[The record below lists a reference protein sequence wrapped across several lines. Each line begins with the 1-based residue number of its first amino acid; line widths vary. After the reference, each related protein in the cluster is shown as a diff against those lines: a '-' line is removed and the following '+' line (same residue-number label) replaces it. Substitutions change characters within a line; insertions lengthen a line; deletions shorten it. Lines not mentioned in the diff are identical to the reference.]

1 MKLENVGNNRNA
13 AYLVVEYKWF
23 LSHISVELCEQQVK
37 VKSTV
42 LSLHDNC
49 LIYKSCNRYIPLPAS
64 KLSWG
69 SQGYGGGGEKMGRA
83 PRDSLL
89 IGYNYVPMFS
99 QLAAASSSGLFLA
112 CSRSSDSRDGAGKRG
127 KNS

>member
-49 LIYKSCNRYIPLPAS
+49 LIYKSVIFPCLR
-64 KLSWG
+64 
-69 SQGYGGGGEKMGRA
+69 
-83 PRDSLL
+83 
-89 IGYNYVPMFS
+89 
-99 QLAAASSSGLFLA
+99 ASSPGVPRGTGVGEGRGEERPGKA
-112 CSRSSDSRDGAGKRG
+112 CSRL
-127 KNS
+127 

>member
-37 VKSTV
+37 VKNTV

-64 KLSWG
+64 KLSRG
-69 SQGYGGGGEKMGRA
+69 SQGYGGGGGMREERSGRA
-83 PRDSLL
+83 
-89 IGYNYVPMFS
+89 
-99 QLAAASSSGLFLA
+99 
-112 CSRSSDSRDGAGKRG
+112 CS
-127 KNS
+127 